1 MFDTIAAISTAVGE
15 AGIGIVRLS
24 GKEAINIANNI
35 FKGINS
41 KSLTDAENRKM
52 TYGHIIDK
60 EQEKVVDEVLI
71 VSMKE
76 PHTYTRE
83 NTVEIYCHGG
93 IIPVKKIL
101 ELLLNNGARLAD
113 PGEFTKRAFLNGRLD
128 LSQAEAVI
136 DIIKA
141 KTDKS
146 FEVSINQLEGNLSK
160 KVSNIRDIILSMV
173 AHVEVS
179 IDFPED
185 DIEEVTYE
193 ELEESANKVVHE
205 IKKLLETS
213 NRGKILRDGLNTV
226 ILGKPNVGKSSLL
239 NAMLRENRAI
249 VTDIPGTTRDIIEE
263 YLNIDGI
270 PLKII
275 DTAGIRDT
283 EDIVEKIGVDRARD
297 SIESADLVIAVFDV
311 SRDLSQED
319 YNIIELIKDRKVI
332 VLLNKTDLLNKYT
345 EEHLEKILKGK
356 EIISTSI
363 TKGLGIDELENSI
376 KNLFY
381 SGEIE
386 VDSNIVVTNMRHK
399 NQLEKALKNIDDALH
414 DIRLQVPLDCIE
426 VDLRDCWEN
435 LGEISGDTISEDILD
450 KIFSEF
456 CIGK

>member
-24 GKEAINIANNI
+24 GKEAITIANNI
-35 FKGINS
+35 FKGVNN
-41 KSLTDAENRKM
+41 KSLAEAENRKM

-60 EQEKVVDEVLI
+60 REEKIVDEVLI

-83 NTVEIYCHGG
+83 NVVEIYCHGG

-101 ELLLNNGARLAD
+101 ELLLSNGARLAE

-146 FEVSINQLEGNLSK
+146 FEVSMNQLEGSLSK
-160 KVSNIRDIILSMV
+160 KVSSIRDIILSMV

-193 ELEESANKVVHE
+193 ELEQNANKVIHD
-205 IKKLLETS
+205 IRKLLETS
-213 NRGKILRDGLNTV
+213 DRGKILRDGLNTV

-239 NAMLRENRAI
+239 NALLRENRAI

-283 EDIVEKIGVDRARD
+283 EDIVEKIGVDRARE
-297 SIESADLVIAVFDV
+297 SIEFADLIIAVFDV

-319 YNIIELIKDRKVI
+319 YNIIELIKDRKSL
-332 VLLNKTDLLNKYT
+332 VLLNKTDLPNKYT
-345 EEHLEKILKGK
+345 EEHLEKLLEGK

-363 TKGLGIDELENSI
+363 TKEVGIDVLENSI

-386 VDSNIVVTNMRHK
+386 FDSSIVVTNMRHK
-399 NQLEKALKNIDDALH
+399 NQLEKALKNIEDTLY